1 MALLKKN
8 RTGQFPIVLQFSFT
22 STDTMVDTLGVAERF
37 DANGKV
43 FDVANVPING
53 EVVGGHLTVL
63 VVSDAVTTHT
73 ASIGDADSATRYGSA
88 INLKSAASTELIRT
102 GYRHAS
108 GKPLRLT
115 MAQTGGAATVGT
127 FRLTAF
133 VIGADRVNENA
144 L

>member
-8 RTGQFPIVLQFSFT
+8 RTGQFPIVLQFSFNA
-22 STDTMVDTLGVAERF
+22 TDTMVDTLGATQSF
-37 DANGKV
+37 NDDGKA

-53 EVVGGHLTVL
+53 EIVGGHLS
-63 VVSDAVTTHT
+63 VVTASDAATTHT
-73 ASIGDADSATRYGSA
+73 CSVGDSGSATRYASTV
-88 INLKSAASTELIRT
+88 NLKSAGSTELTRT

-108 GKPLRLT
+108 GAPLRLT
-115 MAQTGGAATVGT
+115 IARTGAAATVGT